1 MPNQINRDIY
11 VLSSKVKDPIDYV
24 RLTND
29 IPIVFTF
36 RDYDIP
42 SGSAAQVYVQKPSGK
57 AVYDTAAISGNVV
70 TVTVTDQMFAE
81 LGVSDL
87 QIRITQGDEKLV
99 SFSQPVRVHPN
110 YTEGDA
116 QQSQNEGGFFDDADK
131 ALQDVKNAVTQ
142 ANQAVSDA
150 QTAVDDAQ
158 MAVANANQAVTNAN
172 NAAQNANE
180 AAEGV
185 NDAVQEAIT
194 QDSINAAVSAY
205 FSAHPVSIA
214 TPELSGTT
222 IMYTG
227 SIDPSAQL
235 EQDVS
240 DLKEFAAQFNDK
252 TLYTT

>member
-57 AVYDTAAISGNVV
+57 AVYDTAEISGNVV

-87 QIRITQGDEKLV
+87 QIRLTQGDEKLV

-131 ALQDVKNAVTQ
+131 TLQDATEAAQTANEAAQT
-142 ANQAVSDA
+142 ANQAA
-150 QTAVDDAQ
+150 Q
-158 MAVANANQAVTNAN
+158 NAN
-172 NAAQNANE
+172 NAAQTAND
-180 AAEGV
+180 AAENVGESV
-185 NDAVQEAIT
+185 QDAVDEYFDKNPVQLDDPVLDGNTLKFI
-194 QDSINAAVSAY
+194 VSTTPSLDNTTLK
-205 FSAHPVSIA
+205 FIA
-214 TPELSGTT
+214 
-222 IMYTG
+222 G
-227 SIDPSAQL
+227 SSPSATL

-240 DLKEFAAQFNDK
+240 DLKEFASQFDDK

>member
-57 AVYDTAAISGNVV
+57 AVYDTATISGNVV

-116 QQSQNEGGFFDDADK
+116 QQSQNEGVP
-131 ALQDVKNAVTQ
+131 VKTQ
-142 ANQAVSDA
+142 GAS
-150 QTAVDDAQ
+150 
-158 MAVANANQAVTNAN
+158 
-172 NAAQNANE
+172 
-180 AAEGV
+180 
-185 NDAVQEAIT
+185 
-194 QDSINAAVSAY
+194 
-205 FSAHPVSIA
+205 
-214 TPELSGTT
+214 
-222 IMYTG
+222 YTG
-227 SIDPSAQL
+227 NMYDAFIACGFIDVTSQVNLSSGSGVVRGDVLLNIVNHTAMSIGNGQVVQAS
-235 EQDVS
+235 S
-240 DLKEFAAQFNDK
+240 NEFGGITGGQTGDQTGQEIWITNYYNFPWNK
-252 TLYTT
+252 VLRYGSGGGTGIYIVRWIPG